1 MCQYI
6 RKNKSIIVLII
17 VVLLIPLFLHL
28 GYNYFQII
36 PTIEE
41 LSSSTWLLFF
51 GSYLGGVATL
61 IAVFISTKKANEA
74 NRKMIERQWKE
85 KKYIEFKQVL
95 LSNLDLTNLPDLG
108 NLINLSFENL
118 TEKRN
123 SIAQK
128 RTDIYKCD
136 IAFRVTSSIEIENKE
151 HLKEEL
157 NYYKCWTCLI
167 NKMSIVLDLQ
177 AKAIELAQSSINNNK
192 DLDLRRQMESNL
204 KEIIELLKKTEDPYE
219 DKETQLADVRDNIV
233 QLQTKVD
240 DFRSEFS
247 NHLEK
252 IVDAHSEFRVCVHN
266 QYQLTSILLIA
277 KEYQLK

>member
-219 DKETQLADVRDNIV
+219 DKETQLADVRDDIV